1 MGQWTFFFH
10 RGSVPLLR
18 PLLHSLQESC
28 PGMTRFETRPPD
40 WLALEEAL
48 RRVLARA
55 KPLEAEMVP
64 LAGSLGRALAQGVVA
79 KATLPPWDNSAMD
92 GYAVRHEDLS
102 ESSPSSP
109 TLLRVV
115 GEIRA
120 GDSAGRALAKG
131 EAIRIMTGAPVPPGA
146 DAIVRVEDTDAE
158 AESGRVRVYSSP
170 GLGRDIRP
178 SGQDMLEGQEV
189 LPTGA
194 TIGSG
199 QVGLLA
205 ATGSD
210 QVLVHRRPRVAILS
224 NGDEIAS
231 AGEFHRVSAG
241 EAIPETNS
249 PTLAAAVRAAG
260 GLPLPLGIA
269 RDNEE
274 SILGK
279 VAQARAEEADVLI
292 TSGGASMGEYD
303 LFKRVLE
310 DQGFELD
317 FWRVKM
323 RPGTPFSFGSLPPEE
338 GAAPMPVFGLPGN
351 PASSFVTFQIFCRP
365 YLLRLA
371 GHHRIYRQVLMA
383 RAGETLRSPGNLT
396 HFFRVTLKGD
406 PAFPVATPTGSQTSG
421 LVQSQGL
428 AQGLALLPEGEP
440 EVREGESLRVI
451 LLDDFGL
458 GGDGPGFLPE

>member
-1 MGQWTFFFH
+1 
-10 RGSVPLLR
+10 
-18 PLLHSLQESC
+18 
-28 PGMTRFETRPPD
+28 MTPFETLPPD
-40 WLALEEAL
+40 WLSLEEAM
-48 RRVLARA
+48 RRVLAGA
-55 KPLEAEMVP
+55 KPLGAEMVS
-64 LAGSLGRALAQGVVA
+64 LGGSLGRALAQGA
-79 KATLPPWDNSAMD
+79 IATATLPPWDNSAMD
-92 GYAVRHEDLS
+92 GYAVRHQDLS
-102 ESSPSSP
+102 GGSPSSP
-109 TLLRVV
+109 ILLRVV
-115 GEIRA
+115 GEVRA
-120 GDSAGRALAKG
+120 GDSSGQALEKG

-158 AESGRVRVYSSP
+158 ADPGRVRVYSSP
-170 GLGRDIRP
+170 DPGKDIRP
-178 SGQDMLEGQEV
+178 AGQDMVQGQEV
-189 LPTGA
+189 LPAGT

-205 ATGSD
+205 ATGAD
-210 QVLVHRRPRVAILS
+210 RVMVHRRPRVAILS
-224 NGDEIAS
+224 SGDEIAS
-231 AGEFHRVSAG
+231 AGDFHRVLAG

-249 PTLAAAVRAAG
+249 PTLAAAVQAAG
-260 GLPLPLGIA
+260 GLPIRLGIA

-274 SILGK
+274 SILGM

-303 LFKRVLE
+303 LFKRVL
-310 DQGFELD
+310 DRQGFELD

-323 RPGTPFSFGSLPPEE
+323 RPGTPFSFGSLPAEE
-338 GAAPMPVFGLPGN
+338 GSTSMPVFGLPGN
-351 PASSFVTFQIFCRP
+351 PASSFVTFQLFCRP

-371 GHHRIYRQVLMA
+371 GHHRIYRPVLMA
-383 RAGETLRSPGNLT
+383 QAGETLRSPGNLT

-428 AQGLALLPEGEP
+428 AHGLALLPEGKP

>member
-1 MGQWTFFFH
+1 
-10 RGSVPLLR
+10 
-18 PLLHSLQESC
+18 
-28 PGMTRFETRPPD
+28 MTPFETLPPD
-40 WLALEEAL
+40 WLSLEEAM
-48 RRVLARA
+48 RRVLAGA
-55 KPLEAEMVP
+55 KPLGAEMVS
-64 LAGSLGRALAQGVVA
+64 LGGSLGRALAQGA
-79 KATLPPWDNSAMD
+79 IAAATLPPWNNSAMD
-92 GYAVRHEDLS
+92 GYAVRHQDLS
-102 ESSPSSP
+102 GGSPSSP
-109 TLLRVV
+109 ILLRVV
-115 GEIRA
+115 GEVRA
-120 GDSAGRALAKG
+120 GDSSGQALEKG

-158 AESGRVRVYSSP
+158 ADPGRVRVYSSP
-170 GLGRDIRP
+170 DPGKDIRP
-178 SGQDMLEGQEV
+178 AGQDMVQGQEV
-189 LPTGA
+189 LPAGT

-205 ATGSD
+205 ATGAD
-210 QVLVHRRPRVAILS
+210 RVMVHRRPRVAILS
-224 NGDEIAS
+224 SGDEIAS
-231 AGEFHRVSAG
+231 AGDFHRVLAG

-249 PTLAAAVRAAG
+249 PTLAAAVQAAG
-260 GLPLPLGIA
+260 GLPIRLGIA

-274 SILGK
+274 SILGM

-303 LFKRVLE
+303 LFKRVL
-310 DQGFELD
+310 DRQGFELD

-323 RPGTPFSFGSLPPEE
+323 RPGTPFSFGSLPAEE
-338 GAAPMPVFGLPGN
+338 GSTSMPVFGLPGN
-351 PASSFVTFQIFCRP
+351 PASSFVTFQLFCRP

-371 GHHRIYRQVLMA
+371 GHHRIYRPVLMA
-383 RAGETLRSPGNLT
+383 QAGETLRSPGNLT

-428 AQGLALLPEGEP
+428 AHGLALLPEGKP

>member
-1 MGQWTFFFH
+1 
-10 RGSVPLLR
+10 
-18 PLLHSLQESC
+18 
-28 PGMTRFETRPPD
+28 MTPFETLPPD
-40 WLALEEAL
+40 WLSLEEAM
-48 RRVLARA
+48 RRVLAGA
-55 KPLEAEMVP
+55 KPLGAEMVS
-64 LAGSLGRALAQGVVA
+64 LGGSLGRALAQGA
-79 KATLPPWDNSAMD
+79 IAAATLPPWNNSAMD
-92 GYAVRHEDLS
+92 GYAVRHQDLS
-102 ESSPSSP
+102 GGSPSSP
-109 TLLRVV
+109 ILLRVV
-115 GEIRA
+115 GEVRA
-120 GDSAGRALAKG
+120 GDSSGQALEKG

-158 AESGRVRVYSSP
+158 TDPGRVRVYSSP
-170 GLGRDIRP
+170 DPGKDIRP
-178 SGQDMLEGQEV
+178 AGQDMLQGQEV
-189 LPTGA
+189 LPAGT

-205 ATGSD
+205 ATGAD
-210 QVLVHRRPRVAILS
+210 RVMVHRRPRVAILS
-224 NGDEIAS
+224 SGDEIAS
-231 AGEFHRVSAG
+231 AGDFHRVLAG

-249 PTLAAAVRAAG
+249 PTVAAAVRAAG
-260 GLPLPLGIA
+260 GLPIRLGIA

-274 SILGK
+274 SILGM

-303 LFKRVLE
+303 LFKRVL
-310 DQGFELD
+310 DRQGFELD

-323 RPGTPFSFGSLPPEE
+323 RPGTPFSFGSLPAEE
-338 GAAPMPVFGLPGN
+338 GSTSMPVFGLPGN
-351 PASSFVTFQIFCRP
+351 PASSFVTFQLFCRP

-371 GHHRIYRQVLMA
+371 GHHRIYRPVLMA
-383 RAGETLRSPGNLT
+383 QAGETLRSPGNLT

-428 AQGLALLPEGEP
+428 AHGLALLPEGKP